1 MPDQTRAVSMPGT
14 APPPPME
21 SEIQQLSQM
30 RDRMRMLLSTHL
42 STLSHQTL
50 TAFVGDVLIRQGS
63 PAERVLLVQT
73 GELTVE
79 RCEEG
84 GTPQEIARIGPGEL
98 VGEMALVGDQH
109 HSATI
114 TVSRGPAEV
123 LVVQSNDLLQAAIY
137 DSDLVMELLALS
149 SNRCRQTNRQLALI
163 LEALQALEQQH
174 ISTLERCCNDLES
187 GFDPVL
193 SSAAKRMV
201 RLAQSSNRP

>member
-1 MPDQTRAVSMPGT
+1 
-14 APPPPME
+14 ME
-21 SEIQQLSQM
+21 SEIKQLSQM

-50 TAFVGDVLIRQGS
+50 TPSVGEVLIRQGS
-63 PAERVLLVQT
+63 PAERLLLVQT
-73 GELTVE
+73 GEFTVE

-109 HSATI
+109 HSAAI

-123 LVVQSNDLLQAAIY
+123 LVVQANDLLRVAIY

-163 LEALQALEQQH
+163 LEALEALEQQH
-174 ISTLERCCNDLES
+174 ISNLERCCNALES
-187 GFDPVL
+187 GFDPAL
-193 SSAAKRMV
+193 SSAAKRLM
-201 RLAQSSNRP
+201 RLAQSSGRP